1 MLLKMPVGRSLLST
15 LGLERVDGL
24 VWYGWTD
31 DDWLAAALAE

>member
-24 VWYGWTD
+24 DGRALGRTGVVWLD
-31 DDWLAAALAE
+31 